1 MHFIRATYKIV
12 TATLAVMVL
21 ACCSGSKPAV
31 KEGPSTFK
39 RAPIVERNE
48 ESVRTDAMLIDAK
61 MKQENGDKVAATQ
74 LYRQIITRD
83 PQYASAYYQLSHIM
97 AEDRKI
103 DSAIMF
109 AEKAVALNDTNV
121 WYKLHA
127 ALLYRYA
134 NRIDDQI
141 RVWEQIVRQKPEVLQ
156 YYFELS
162 NVYLMAGNTK
172 KAIAT
177 LDRVEKRVGISE
189 AVSMQKAKLW
199 NAEGETKKAMHE
211 IELLAETMPNEN
223 KYNAILAEN
232 YMQGGQYSKAKVYY
246 DRILANNPDDEY
258 IHISLA
264 EYYKRIKKPREAYE
278 ELRKGFM
285 QNNLSTDNKIQIL
298 STFYSPEEFFGT
310 YSTYAFDL
318 LDVVMQRSSNNT
330 AYAAFYGDVL
340 MRQQKYDEASRQFEI
355 ALSADSSRYEV
366 WDALL
371 VSMLQDTN
379 KADRMD
385 NYAARASKLFPLH
398 PLPYLVR
405 AIVAHDRGNYAD
417 AIPYALRC
425 EQMGFD
431 NGRLEPETYSIL
443 AECYNRSGDKR
454 CREYYKKYL
463 ALRPDDIVMLN
474 SYAYHLAVSGEELE
488 EAERMSRRTLKAEPD
503 NPNYLDT
510 YSWVLYR
517 MGRIDDAKP
526 FIEKAFKIFIKGGV
540 VSTEVME
547 HYNTILQKQ

>member
-1 MHFIRATYKIV
+1 M
-12 TATLAVMVL
+12 
-21 ACCSGSKPAV
+21 
-31 KEGPSTFK
+31 
-39 RAPIVERNE
+39 
-48 ESVRTDAMLIDAK
+48 
-61 MKQENGDKVAATQ
+61 
-74 LYRQIITRD
+74 
-83 PQYASAYYQLSHIM
+83 QLSI
-97 AEDRKI
+97 
-103 DSAIMF
+103 
-109 AEKAVALNDTNV
+109 
-121 WYKLHA
+121 
-127 ALLYRYA
+127 
-134 NRIDDQI
+134 
-141 RVWEQIVRQKPEVLQ
+141 
-156 YYFELS
+156 
-162 NVYLMAGNTK
+162 
-172 KAIAT
+172 
-177 LDRVEKRVGISE
+177 
-189 AVSMQKAKLW
+189 
-199 NAEGETKKAMHE
+199 
-211 IELLAETMPNEN
+211 
-223 KYNAILAEN
+223 
-232 YMQGGQYSKAKVYY
+232 
-246 DRILANNPDDEY
+246 
-258 IHISLA
+258 
-264 EYYKRIKKPREAYE
+264 
-278 ELRKGFM
+278 
-285 QNNLSTDNKIQIL
+285 
-298 STFYSPEEFFGT
+298 
-310 YSTYAFDL
+310 
-318 LDVVMQRSSNNT
+318 
-330 AYAAFYGDVL
+330 
-340 MRQQKYDEASRQFEI
+340 
-355 ALSADSSRYEV
+355 
-366 WDALL
+366 L